1 MRTKNAKA
9 LSPAEREHLGR
20 VKELPCSVCD
30 HPAPSE
36 AHHINQGEHFTC
48 VALCVDCHRGS
59 ENGWHGRK
67 TLWRVMKLDE
77 LGALNITLRRLAA

>member
-30 HPAPSE
+30 HPAPSD